1 MLTPHIKMVSLSNPS
16 KIRTAPSVINVGFD
30 NLYAVVF
37 RKLCQHL
44 LLACYGIA
52 LTVNVAI
59 VNR

>member
-1 MLTPHIKMVSLSNPS
+1 MKGFKLHFKSGLYQNAVLH
-16 KIRTAPSVINVGFD
+16 INVGFD

-52 LTVNVAI
+52 LPVNVS
-59 VNR
+59 VGNR